1 MYSTLDLTVCIGY
14 FVIVVAIGFLS
25 SRKQQASVQG
35 YFRADNQLPWYAI
48 GFSIVAAGIS
58 SEQFVGEVGYA
69 YKLGMPVVNWE
80 WLVWPGL
87 SLLLWIF
94 VPLYVRNN
102 IATMPEYLER
112 RFSSRAR
119 SLYACLTIAS
129 YVLVNFALVFYTGG
143 FALEKMWG
151 LNRLA
156 AVWLLAIITGAY
168 TVYGGLTA
176 VAWTS
181 SFQCVLLLGG
191 GIYVFFAGLSQIHWD
206 FSAMLG
212 TGQRAHLFTPADHEV
227 PWTALVVL
235 MLSTNV
241 WYYATNQYINQRC
254 LAAKNEW
261 HAKMGVLF
269 SAVLQLLIPL
279 ATCFPGM
286 LYRVINPHLE
296 NSDAAYPAVVAA
308 VVPPGLRGLVVAAII
323 SAIMSTVSG
332 LVNSTSTIVTLD
344 LAQQWK
350 SSKWSEARL
359 VGVGRWSGA
368 IALLIGALL
377 APIVMRWQNIFRYA
391 QDIWAP
397 MAAPVVV
404 VFLAGA
410 LWKRASER
418 GALACLWLSLL
429 SVPFTLMR
437 AVLADRNIH
446 FLPSNLENPMVFAG
460 AYALISVVV
469 MIVLSNERRLWAN
482 MLCGLGAISLIL
494 WGAAA
499 SPSAV
504 AALLLVCTIGSVLG
518 LILSR
523 HTPTANLWDQSMLR
537 SEEPPAWY
545 ANLWL
550 WWGLLA
556 AILVGIYIKFW

>member
-1 MYSTLDLTVCIGY
+1 MYNNIDLAVCVGY
-14 FVIVVAIGFLS
+14 FILVVAIGFLS
-25 SRKQQASVQG
+25 SRKQHASVQG

-69 YKLGMPVVNWE
+69 YKLGMPVANWE

-87 SLLLWIF
+87 SLLLWVF

-112 RFSSRAR
+112 RFGAR
-119 SLYACLTIAS
+119 SRMLYACITIGS
-129 YVLVNFALVFYTGG
+129 YVLINFALVFYTGG
-143 FALEKMWG
+143 FALEKMWNI
-151 LNRLA
+151 NRLA
-156 AVWLLAIITGAY
+156 AVWLLALVTGAY

-191 GIYVFFAGLSQIHWD
+191 GLYVFLAGLARIHWN
-206 FSAMLG
+206 FPAVLAA
-212 TGQRAHLFTPADHEV
+212 GQRAHLFTPADHEV

-269 SAVLQLLIPL
+269 SAFLQLLIPL

-286 LYRVINPHLE
+286 IYRVINPHLD
-296 NSDAAYPAVVAA
+296 NPDVAYPAVVAA
-308 VVPPGLRGLVVAAII
+308 VVPAGLRGLVVAAII

-344 LAQQWK
+344 LVQRWK
-350 SSKWSEARL
+350 GSKWPEARL
-359 VGVGRWSGA
+359 VKVGRWTGA

-377 APIVMRWQNIFRYA
+377 APIVMRWENIFRYA
-391 QDIWAP
+391 QDLWAP
-397 MAAPVVV
+397 MAAPIVV

-410 LWKRASER
+410 LWKQATERA
-418 GALACLWLSLL
+418 ALACLWLALL
-429 SVPFTLMR
+429 SVPFTLLK
-437 AVLADRNIH
+437 AILADHRIH

-460 AYALISVVV
+460 AYALVSLVL
-469 MIVLSNERRLWAN
+469 MIVLSVRHRTLS
-482 MLCGLGAISLIL
+482 SLISSL
-494 WGAAA
+494 VAIVLIIWVAAV
-499 SPSAV
+499 SPSSI
-504 AALLLVCTIGSVLG
+504 AALLLVTTIGSVLG
-518 LILSR
+518 LIFTR
-523 HTPTANLWDQSMLR
+523 RAPATNLWDRSMLAT
-537 SEEPPAWY
+537 SEPPAWY
-545 ANLWL
+545 ARLWL
-550 WWGLLA
+550 WWSVLA

>member
-1 MYSTLDLTVCIGY
+1 MYSTLDLAVCIGY
-14 FVIVVAIGFLS
+14 FIVVVAIGFLS
-25 SRKQQASVQG
+25 ARKQQTSVQG

-80 WLVWPGL
+80 WLVLPAL
-87 SLLLWIF
+87 SLLLWVF

-102 IATMPEYLER
+102 IATMPEYLEH
-112 RFSSRAR
+112 RFGARAR
-119 SLYACLTIAS
+119 TLYACLTIAS

-151 LNRLA
+151 INRLA
-156 AVWLLAIITGAY
+156 AVWLLAIVTGAY

-191 GIYVFFAGLSQIHWD
+191 GVYVFFAGLAQIHWD

-269 SAVLQLLIPL
+269 SALLQLLIPL

-286 LYRVINPHLE
+286 IYRIINPHLD
-296 NSDAAYPAVVAA
+296 NPDGAYPAVVAA

-344 LAQQWK
+344 LAQHWK
-350 SSKWSEARL
+350 KSQWSEAKL
-359 VGVGRWSGA
+359 VGMGRWSGA
-368 IALLIGALL
+368 LALLIGAVL

-410 LWKRASER
+410 LWKGAANR

-429 SVPFTLMR
+429 SVPFTLAR
-437 AVLADRNIH
+437 AVLADRGIH

-460 AYALISVVV
+460 AYALVSAVV
-469 MIVLSNERRLWAN
+469 MICLSSPRHSWSNLLYAF
-482 MLCGLGAISLIL
+482 AVIASIV

-499 SPSAV
+499 SPSAI
-504 AALLLVCTIGSVLG
+504 ASLLLVCTAGSVGG
-518 LILSR
+518 LLFSR
-523 HTPTANLWDQSMLR
+523 RTPVTNLWDRSMLSSDR
-537 SEEPPAWY
+537 PSAWF

-550 WWGLLA
+550 WWGVLA
-556 AILVGIYIKFW
+556 AILVSLYIRFW

>member
-14 FVIVVAIGFLS
+14 FIIVVAIGFLS

-35 YFRADNQLPWYAI
+35 YFRADNKLPWYAV

-87 SLLLWIF
+87 SLLLWVF

-151 LNRLA
+151 INRLA
-156 AVWLLAIITGAY
+156 AVWLLAFVTGAY

-191 GIYVFFAGLSQIHWD
+191 GLYVFFAGLSQIHWD

-269 SAVLQLLIPL
+269 SAMLQLLIPL

-286 LYRVINPHLE
+286 IYRIINPHLD
-296 NSDAAYPAVVAA
+296 NPDGAYPAVVAA
-308 VVPPGLRGLVVAAII
+308 VVPPGLRGLVVAAVI

-332 LVNSTSTIVTLD
+332 LVNSTSTMVTLD
-344 LAQQWK
+344 LAQQWTG
-350 SSKWSEARL
+350 SKWSEAKL
-359 VGVGRWSGA
+359 VGIGRWSGA

-410 LWKRASER
+410 LWKGAGER
-418 GALACLWLSLL
+418 GAMACLWLSLV

-437 AVLADRNIH
+437 AVLADRGIH
-446 FLPSNLENPMVFAG
+446 FLPSNPENPMVFAG

-469 MIVLSNERRLWAN
+469 MVGLSSKRRSWAN
-482 MLCGLGAISLIL
+482 ILYGLAVIGLIL
-494 WGAAA
+494 WGASA
-499 SPSAV
+499 SASAI
-504 AALLLVCTIGSVLG
+504 ASLLLVSTISAVLG

-523 HTPTANLWDQSMLR
+523 RAPVPNLWDRSMLR
-537 SEEPPAWY
+537 SGRPPAWY
-545 ANLWL
+545 ADLWL
-550 WWGLLA
+550 WWALLA
-556 AILVGIYIKFW
+556 AILVGLYIKFW